1 MDRGLGTRFRPPDT
15 AGSNASA
22 GRSSHRGGDR
32 GPGFDRRRRHG
43 LTAASAMRIMR
54 IILVLLAVS
63 GIPRTLIG
71 QRWERQVQERVQRTI
86 AAVGASPGLHVVRR
100 SGMLNTDEAA
110 SFRTTLVQGTPYAIL
125 GVCDDDCSRLQL
137 TLLSPSGSDIAKER
151 NSESLPTLHFTAA
164 TTAVY
169 SIRVVMEGCRWN
181 PCWYA
186 IAVVPLRK
194 TPS

>member
-1 MDRGLGTRFRPPDT
+1 
-15 AGSNASA
+15 
-22 GRSSHRGGDR
+22 
-32 GPGFDRRRRHG
+32 
-43 LTAASAMRIMR
+43 MRA
-54 IILVLLAVS
+54 ILVLLAILAMPS
-63 GIPRTLIG
+63 AMFGQ

-86 AAVGASPGLHVVRR
+86 AAVGSSSRLEVTR

-110 SFRTTLVQGTPYAIL
+110 TFWTTLVQGTSYAIVA
-125 GVCDDDCSRLQL
+125 VCDDDCSRLQL

-151 NSESLPTLHFTAA
+151 NSESLPTLRFTAT

-169 SIRVVMEGCRWN
+169 GIRVLMEGCRWN

>member
-1 MDRGLGTRFRPPDT
+1 
-15 AGSNASA
+15 
-22 GRSSHRGGDR
+22 
-32 GPGFDRRRRHG
+32 
-43 LTAASAMRIMR
+43 MRVVI
-54 IILVLLAVS
+54 VLLASAV
-63 GIPRTLIG
+63 IATPAIA
-71 QRWERQVQERVQRTI
+71 QRWERQVQERAQRAI
-86 AAVGASPGLHVVRR
+86 DAVTTSSPSAVVKR

-110 SFRTTLVQGTPYAIL
+110 SFQTTLVQGTPYAIL

-151 NSESLPTLHFTAA
+151 NSESFPTLRFTAA

-169 SIRVVMEGCRWN
+169 GIRVVMEGCRWN

-194 TPS
+194 NPS

>member
-1 MDRGLGTRFRPPDT
+1 
-15 AGSNASA
+15 
-22 GRSSHRGGDR
+22 
-32 GPGFDRRRRHG
+32 
-43 LTAASAMRIMR
+43 MRIMR

-169 SIRVVMEGCRWN
+169 GIRVVMEGCRWN

-194 TPS
+194 PPS